1 MFLLFQ
7 RGIFSGLNQLCLE
20 LLHKSPHRWI
30 QHCLPAVGFSH
41 LPQHHGHI
49 FHIALNLKLMLY
61 ETCDGKNVSKQ
72 IWYLKRK
79 GCQTVWGKN
88 VWGLTPQLHILHK
101 LSRSRLQNIGV
112 VAWIWQKYY
121 RHCLFQLSTNFDV
134 FSKPFHGFFSS
145 QSPANQHHH
154 CIRVLTN
161 TASRLRAFSCS
172 PWSPLNRTSQADDL
186 AREDLRSE
194 TPKYHCV
201 LLLMYETFP
210 EFSNPPQKNGVF
222 FWIDAILF

>member
-101 LSRSRLQNIGV
+101 LSRSRLQNIGCRMDLAKILSALPFSAV
-112 VAWIWQKYY
+112 NKFRRLLQALPWIFFVPVASKPAPSLHP
-121 RHCLFQLSTNFDV
+121 RSNKHCLA
-134 FSKPFHGFFSS
+134 SS
-145 QSPANQHHH
+145 SIFMFAMKS
-154 CIRVLTN
+154 
-161 TASRLRAFSCS
+161 A
-172 PWSPLNRTSQADDL
+172 
-186 AREDLRSE
+186 E
-194 TPKYHCV
+194 
-201 LLLMYETFP
+201 
-210 EFSNPPQKNGVF
+210 SNVSGRWPC
-222 FWIDAILF
+222 